1 MGFFQ
6 NYSKPRGFIGSLM
19 LSHMNRNHGPSAQWG
34 LSHIQPPE
42 GANVLDIG
50 CGGGANMARLMELC
64 PRGFVTGMDYSPLS
78 VDASKDYNRKALAAG
93 RGMVLRGDVSH
104 LAFPRGIFDLVTA
117 FETIYFWPQP
127 DHCFHNIWKTLKD
140 GGQFLI
146 CNTSAGEDEDVYK
159 WARKIDGMVVYKVP
173 ALEAMLKKAGFSRVE
188 TDIKGSWLTM
198 VATK

>member
-93 RGMVLRGDVSH
+93 RGMVLRGQK
-104 LAFPRGIFDLVTA
+104 L
-117 FETIYFWPQP
+117 
-127 DHCFHNIWKTLKD
+127 N
-140 GGQFLI
+140 LI
-146 CNTSAGEDEDVYK
+146 
-159 WARKIDGMVVYKVP
+159 
-173 ALEAMLKKAGFSRVE
+173 
-188 TDIKGSWLTM
+188 
-198 VATK
+198 